1 MVFNNI
7 YKSNKGFQNKPTRKG
22 LIGMLETDLMLEN
35 TRRSHQLLL
44 GAAAVISGLANI
56 ITFLLYFSGK
66 GSADLTLTKIML
78 ELLGVVLILTLAFL
92 IVQKAPDK
100 TVTKYST
107 ITAVCLCMLAFDIV
121 MSGAPEV
128 FADFY
133 IVMALA
139 LIYLDMRLSLF
150 STFLVLLLHTILIIV
165 APQILYDGDHT
176 RMLAIRYSTFIF
188 FGIAAAVVASVISK
202 VMNISIEKEEQA
214 RSLTM
219 NLQTVV
225 AGVAQQAEL
234 VAQSSARLLTSATET
249 GQAAQQVSSSVES
262 LAEAATEGAVF
273 ASKTTEVVKEIS
285 LALNNAGE
293 NVQVVNEQSTK
304 FKNIVDEGMAAMREQ
319 NNRMQESNK
328 AQESVSKSVYM
339 LNERSRQIEQI
350 VGLITGIA
358 DQTNLLALNAAIEAA
373 RAGEAGR
380 GFAVVADEVRNLAEE
395 SREAAQNIS
404 QLIGEIQQGMDTT
417 VAEIDHSNQ
426 INKDQEIAVKKTQE
440 MFGHIEQGAKN
451 ITNAIQ
457 EVSAVLEEVI
467 GSTEEMV
474 DNMENIAAGNQESA
488 ASTEEITAL
497 SEQQADSVRT
507 IVNMVRELSGASE
520 DLRKLVETFNN

>member
-1 MVFNNI
+1 MKVI
-7 YKSNKGFQNKPTRKG
+7 RALEIKPLLKG
-22 LIGMLETDLMLEN
+22 LTGMQETDLMLEN
-35 TRRSHQLLL
+35 TRRSHLLLL
-44 GAAAVISGLANI
+44 GAAVVISGLANI
-56 ITFLLYFSGK
+56 TTFLLYFSGK
-66 GSADLTLTKIML
+66 GSADLTLNKIIF
-78 ELLGVVLILTLAFL
+78 ELIGVLIILGIAYL
-92 IVQKAPDK
+92 IVKNAPEK
-100 TVTKYST
+100 TITKYST
-107 ITAVCLCMLAFDIV
+107 ITAVGLCMLAFDIV

-133 IVMALA
+133 IVMVLA

-150 STFLVLLLHTILIIV
+150 STFLILLLHTILIIA

-176 RMLAIRYSTFIF
+176 RTLAIRYSTFIF

-202 VMNISIEKEEQA
+202 VMNITIEKQA
-214 RSLTM
+214 QASSLSA
-219 NLQTVV
+219 NLHTVV

-234 VAQSSARLLTSATET
+234 VAQSSAHLLASAAET
-249 GQAAQQVSSSVES
+249 GQAAQQVSASVES

-293 NVQVVNEQSTK
+293 NVQLVNEQSTQ
-304 FKNIVDEGMAAMREQ
+304 FKNIVDEGMTAMREQ
-319 NNRMQESNK
+319 NNRMHESYK

-339 LNERSRQIEQI
+339 LSDRSKQIEEI

-395 SREAAQNIS
+395 SRQAAQNIS
-404 QLIGEIQQGMDTT
+404 QLIGEIQQGMHTT
-417 VAEIDHSNQ
+417 VAHIDHSNQ
-426 INKDQEIAVKKTQE
+426 INKDQEIAVRKTQE

-451 ITNAIQ
+451 ITIAIQ

-497 SEQQADSVRT
+497 SEQQAESVRT
-507 IVNMVRELSGASE
+507 IVEMARELSGAAE
-520 DLRKLVETFNN
+520 DLRGLVETFND